1 MDMKET
7 IKSIDSMGR
16 KGLAMLDKRKYSGLH
31 SVLSVGLSLTTKS
44 ILPVV
49 GAVLMFLPDL
59 VSLVGRLFGKS
70 KEEQAWESLER
81 RIIPEVCR
89 KLRPAIEKSVTESEA
104 EVTAALER
112 EYHAMIDNEM
122 EALGKL
128 QEEKKAK
135 AVDAEAKKKKMQ
147 QGMATLAD
155 IRQRLI
161 EA

>member
-1 MDMKET
+1 
-7 IKSIDSMGR
+7 
-16 KGLAMLDKRKYSGLH
+16 
-31 SVLSVGLSLTTKS
+31 
-44 ILPVV
+44 
-49 GAVLMFLPDL
+49 MFLPDL

-70 KEEQAWESLER
+70 KEEQARESLER

>member
-1 MDMKET
+1 
-7 IKSIDSMGR
+7 
-16 KGLAMLDKRKYSGLH
+16 
-31 SVLSVGLSLTTKS
+31 
-44 ILPVV
+44 
-49 GAVLMFLPDL
+49 
-59 VSLVGRLFGKS
+59 
-70 KEEQAWESLER
+70 
-81 RIIPEVCR
+81 
-89 KLRPAIEKSVTESEA
+89 
-104 EVTAALER
+104 
-112 EYHAMIDNEM
+112 M

>member
-1 MDMKET
+1 M
-7 IKSIDSMGR
+7 
-16 KGLAMLDKRKYSGLH
+16 H

-70 KEEQAWESLER
+70 KEEQARESLER